1 MKETNNI
8 IKIKCFLIIPVLVVA
23 ILMGSSCAKS
33 QKTQAETKGSQPV
46 FSTETKDGANTKHTE
61 LNKKPE
67 SETSETSE
75 TVAIETLTP
84 GEPKNI
90 ETSGEPKNTLIPSE
104 QKNTESGDIKDQE
117 GSETEQ
123 GNIAEKEEKEPLEI
137 SGLVLVED
145 VIPDIE
151 IELKYATK
159 DNFTK
164 KQVYPYDICVL
175 QKTTAMKLKKA
186 NEELMEMGYH
196 LKVWDAYRPLSVQKI
211 FWDIIPDSRYVAN
224 PNTGGSKHNRGTA
237 VDVTLVDMD
246 GNELEMP
253 TGFDDF
259 SDKAARSNKN
269 VPETV
274 KKNVELLTNVMVKH
288 GFTTISTEWWHY
300 NDSDSANYVAMDVE
314 LEEFMQGDAPL
325 DNQGLKIDPNIDK
338 LNNMDN
344 IKAAE
349 QIVLVLADD
358 LETRKATAYTY
369 EKVNGQ
375 WLLAFAPIKSVIAK
389 NGLTYDKKEGDKESP
404 IGVFSLNRCFGW
416 GDNPGTKLQYTKFE
430 KNDFWVDDEKSD
442 FYNTY
447 QKGLPNGRWVSAEDL
462 YGIGDTYRFFIVIEY
477 NTDVPVPGKGSAI
490 FMHIWKGEE
499 SYTSGC
505 TAMAEEN
512 LLKIIKWLDPSK
524 NPLLLQYPKSGF

>member
-8 IKIKCFLIIPVLVVA
+8 IKIKRFLIIPVLVVA
-23 ILMGSSCAKS
+23 ILMGSGCAKS
-33 QKTQAETKGSQPV
+33 QKTQAETSGSQPV
-46 FSTETKDGANTKHTE
+46 FSTETKDGANTKHTDLTQNTE
-61 LNKKPE
+61 ID
-67 SETSETSE
+67 TSE
-75 TVAIETLTP
+75 TVATETVTSS
-84 GEPKNI
+84 EPKNTQTSSSPRNI
-90 ETSGEPKNTLIPSE
+90 ETSNE
-104 QKNTESGDIKDQE
+104 QKNTDSVGIDDHKDD
-117 GSETEQ
+117 SETEQ

-237 VDVTLVDMD
+237 VDVTLVDMG

-338 LNNMDN
+338 LNKMDN
-344 IKAAE
+344 LKAAE

-358 LETRKATAYTY
+358 LETRKATAYIY

-375 WLLAFAPIKSVIAK
+375 WQPAFEPIKSVIAK

-404 IGVFSLNRCFGW
+404 IGVFSLYRCFGW
-416 GDNPGTKLQYTKFE
+416 GGNPGTKLHYTKFE

-447 QKGLPNGRWVSAEDL
+447 QKGLPNGRWASAEDL

-512 LLKIIKWLDPSK
+512 LLKIIKWLDPFK

>member
-1 MKETNNI
+1 
-8 IKIKCFLIIPVLVVA
+8 
-23 ILMGSSCAKS
+23 
-33 QKTQAETKGSQPV
+33 
-46 FSTETKDGANTKHTE
+46 
-61 LNKKPE
+61 
-67 SETSETSE
+67 
-75 TVAIETLTP
+75 
-84 GEPKNI
+84 
-90 ETSGEPKNTLIPSE
+90 
-104 QKNTESGDIKDQE
+104 
-117 GSETEQ
+117 
-123 GNIAEKEEKEPLEI
+123 
-137 SGLVLVED
+137 
-145 VIPDIE
+145 
-151 IELKYATK
+151 
-159 DNFTK
+159 
-164 KQVYPYDICVL
+164 
-175 QKTTAMKLKKA
+175 
-186 NEELMEMGYH
+186 
-196 LKVWDAYRPLSVQKI
+196 
-211 FWDIIPDSRYVAN
+211 
-224 PNTGGSKHNRGTA
+224 
-237 VDVTLVDMD
+237 MD

-477 NTDVPVPGKGSAI
+477 NTDVPIPGKGSAI